1 MQKPPASRCQSKR
14 ERKDIPMNKTGTQ
27 TLETH
32 RLILRP
38 FKIEDAEDMFNNW
51 ASDPEVTRFLTWPTH
66 SSVDI
71 TRMVLNDW
79 ISHYEDGDFFQW
91 AIVLKETGSVIGNI
105 AVVHLIEQLEEAE
118 IGYCMGKA
126 FWGRGIMPEALR
138 AVMDYLFD
146 TVSLHR
152 ITAHHDVNNPKS
164 GRVMAK
170 AGMLKEG
177 IQRGA
182 GRNNQGICDVC
193 CYALLQSDRTP
204 VERHTSPA
212 PVIVRFA
219 REEDLEAVNKLRKV
233 VNDLHVKGKPDV
245 FKPGFCDELRDYLF
259 TIWKDPDQEIVV
271 AEAEGKVCG
280 FAILHHIN
288 RPENPFM
295 FERDFLDIDEF
306 CVDENF
312 RRQGVASAMIRFIL
326 DFIKEKGFKRL
337 ELNMWEFNRG
347 ALAFYEA
354 AGFKTFR
361 RYMEIME

>member
-1 MQKPPASRCQSKR
+1 
-14 ERKDIPMNKTGTQ
+14 MNKTGTQ

-51 ASDPEVTRFLTWPTH
+51 ASDPEVTRFLTWPAH

-71 TRMVLNDW
+71 TRMILNDW
-79 ISHYEDGDFFQW
+79 ISHYDDGDFFQW

-105 AVVHLIEQLEEAE
+105 AVVRLQEAIEEAE

-146 TVSLHR
+146 TVGLNR
-152 ITAHHDVNNPKS
+152 IFAGHDVNNPKS
-164 GRVMAK
+164 GRVMVK
-170 AGMLKEG
+170 AGMTKEG
-177 IQRGA
+177 VRRG
-182 GRNNQGICDVC
+182 GGINNQGICDVC
-193 CYALLQSDRTP
+193 IYSILRSDRTP
-204 VERHTSPA
+204 VERHSSSSP
-212 PVIVRFA
+212 VNVRFA
-219 REEDLEAVNKLRKV
+219 RKEDLEAVNKLRRE
-233 VNDLHVKGKPDV
+233 VNDLHVAGKPDV

-259 TIWKDPDQEIVV
+259 TIWENPRMEIVV
-271 AEAEGKVCG
+271 AEQGGTVCG
-280 FAILHHIN
+280 FAILNHIN

-306 CVDENF
+306 GVDENF
-312 RRQGVASAMIRFIL
+312 RRQGVASAMVRFIL
-326 DFIKEKGFKRL
+326 DFVKEKGFQRL
-337 ELNMWEFNRG
+337 ELNMWEFNRN

-361 RYMEIME
+361 RYMEIM

>member
-1 MQKPPASRCQSKR
+1 
-14 ERKDIPMNKTGTQ
+14 MNKTGTQ

-38 FKIEDAEDMFNNW
+38 FKIEDADEMFNNW

-66 SSVDI
+66 SSVDV

-79 ISHYEDGDFFQW
+79 ISHYEDGAYFNW
-91 AIVLKETGSVIGNI
+91 AIELRETGSVIGNI
-105 AVVHLIEQLEEAE
+105 AVVQLREDIEQVE
-118 IGYCMGKA
+118 IGYCMSRA
-126 FWGRGIMPEALR
+126 FWGQGIMPEAFR
-138 AVMDYLFD
+138 AVMEYLF
-146 TVSLHR
+146 TVVGINR
-152 ITAHHDVNNPKS
+152 ISAHHDVNNPKS

-170 AGMLKEG
+170 AGLKKEG
-177 IQRGA
+177 VHIGA
-182 GRNNQGICDVC
+182 GRNNQGVIDLCAYGLVRSE
-193 CYALLQSDRTP
+193 YTP
-204 VERHTSPA
+204 PEHHE
-212 PVIVRFA
+212 PVPVTVRFA
-219 REEDLEAVNKLRKV
+219 READLPTVNLLRRE
-233 VNDLHVKGKPDV
+233 VNDLHVAGKPDV
-245 FKPGFCDELRDYLF
+245 FKPGFCDELRDHLF
-259 TIWKDPDQEIVV
+259 TIWNDPGQEIVV
-271 AEAEGKVCG
+271 AEANEKVCG

-326 DFIKEKGFKRL
+326 DFVKEKGFKRL